1 MIGISAAATAFIP
14 PEASGSCRCPTWTTP
29 SEAAAAS
36 LSPSRS
42 SRSPRRTFAPSADS
56 AAAALSDRARP
67 VTSCPAATSSGMMY
81 EPEWPVPPVTKTR
94 MLMLLVQWCSGGSGV
109 AEEVRVESVE
119 NADTEGD
126 VEAFRAV
133 PSQAHQQ
140 QPDPFQPAGHVQATD
155 VEWTQSEAF
164 DERRHTRFG
173 PRVIAGVEHV
183 QRVSAGQDV
192 AKHSIESL
200 HDVRA
205 RRSGLADLLRTG
217 SAIGSDHPGGFGVEG
232 VRDVDDHLAGQRL
245 AVLGDDLHGAG
256 VRHGQDDDVA
266 GRDSS
271 ECSGRCPAAE
281 RGGQVLRLG
290 RVAADEFDGVA

>member
-14 PEASGSCRCPTWTTP
+14 PEASRSCRCPTWITP

-36 LSPSRS
+36 LSRSRS
-42 SRSPRRTFAPSADS
+42 CRSPRRTFAPSADS
-56 AAAALSDRARP
+56 AAAAWSDRARP

-94 MLMLLVQWCSGGSGV
+94 MRMLLVHWCGGGSGA
-109 AEEVRVESVE
+109 AEEVVRVESVE
-119 NADTEGD
+119 NADTQGD
-126 VEAFRAV
+126 VEASCAV

-183 QRVSAGQDV
+183 QRVSAGQ
-192 AKHSIESL
+192 
-200 HDVRA
+200 
-205 RRSGLADLLRTG
+205 
-217 SAIGSDHPGGFGVEG
+217 
-232 VRDVDDHLAGQRL
+232 
-245 AVLGDDLHGAG
+245 
-256 VRHGQDDDVA
+256 
-266 GRDSS
+266 
-271 ECSGRCPAAE
+271 
-281 RGGQVLRLG
+281 
-290 RVAADEFDGVA
+290 